1 MKTAGTILGVVILT
15 LMIWIVTKRQLW
27 HAPPPDETINELGI
41 KSDLLAI
48 AQAEKRYLA
57 SYGTYGSINELQ
69 QNGLLSFS
77 GLRWGGCFYAAVV
90 DDGQHFKITARP
102 AELSK
107 ARWPVLSID
116 ETMQLS
122 EFAGGI
128 IN

>member
-1 MKTAGTILGVVILT
+1 MKTAGTIMGVVIVMV
-15 LMIWIVTKRQLW
+15 MIWFVTKRQLW
-27 HAPPPDETINELGI
+27 QAPPRDETINEVVI

-48 AQAEKRYLA
+48 ARAEKKYLA
-57 SYGTYGSINELQ
+57 SHGTYGSINELQ

-77 GLRWGGCFYAAVV
+77 GLRWGGYFYAAVV

-116 ETMQLS
+116 ETLQVS
-122 EFAGGI
+122 EYAGLLF
-128 IN
+128 